1 MFRKNL
7 IIILTLT
14 INTFTMKHIF
24 TLLVTIS
31 IFSVASEAQV
41 FGKVFESDSLKEIIA
56 NHKMVAVMPFNY
68 KITLKKMPKN
78 TTEDDIKLQEEK
90 GSLSAQNSFYTY
102 ALKKVE
108 KKEVTVEVQD
118 IARTRILLLRDSI
131 TEKNINNYLPE
142 ELCAKL
148 GVDALITG
156 DIITSQPMSEVAAVT
171 TQVLVGFSRTNQAKA
186 TIKVYDKTGKLIWS
200 YGKEVSGGLG
210 SDDDDMIRVLMRKTA
225 NRFPYFKD

>member
-1 MFRKNL
+1 MFRQL
-7 IIILTLT
+7 ILIMSTAILSTST
-14 INTFTMKHIF
+14 K
-24 TLLVTIS
+24 
-31 IFSVASEAQV
+31 AQT
-41 FGKVFESDSLKEIIA
+41 FGKVYEADSLKEIIA
-56 NHKMVAVMPFNY
+56 NHKLVAVIPFNY

-78 TTEDDIKLQEEK
+78 TTQEDIKLQEEK

-118 IARTRILLLRDSI
+118 ISRTKVLLSRDSI
-131 TEKNINNYLPE
+131 TEKNINDYLPE
-142 ELCAKL
+142 EICTKL

-156 DIITSQPMSEVAAVT
+156 DIIASQPMSEGAAVA
-171 TQVLVGFSRTNQAKA
+171 TQLLVGFSKTNQAKA
-186 TIKVYDKTGKLIWS
+186 TSKVYDKTGKLIWS
-200 YGKEVSGGLG
+200 YGKEVAGGLG

>member
-1 MFRKNL
+1 
-7 IIILTLT
+7 
-14 INTFTMKHIF
+14 MKQFLALVSLLFIF
-24 TLLVTIS
+24 
-31 IFSVASEAQV
+31 IFDSNAQV
-41 FGKVFESDSLKEIIA
+41 FGKVYEADSLKEIIV
-56 NHKMVAVMPFNY
+56 NHKMVAVIPFSY

-78 TTEDDIKLQEEK
+78 MTEADIKLQEEK

-118 IARTRILLLRDSI
+118 ISRTKILLLRDSI
-131 TEKNINNYLPE
+131 TEKNIGNYLPE

-156 DIITSQPMSEVAAVT
+156 DIIASQPMSEGAAVA
-171 TQVLVGFSRTNQAKA
+171 TQLLIGFSKTNQAKA

>member
-1 MFRKNL
+1 MDINYNDMKKFLLLLGAFFCFL
-7 IIILTLT
+7 IDS
-14 INTFTMKHIF
+14 N
-24 TLLVTIS
+24 S
-31 IFSVASEAQV
+31 QV
-41 FGKVFESDSLKEIIA
+41 FGKVYEIDSLKEIIA
-56 NHKMVAVMPFNY
+56 DHKMVAVIPFNY

-78 TTEDDIKLQEEK
+78 TTPEDIKLQEEK

-118 IARTRILLLRDSI
+118 ISRTKVLLLRDSI
-131 TEKNINNYLPE
+131 TEKNIGNFLPE
-142 ELCAKL
+142 ELCKKL
-148 GVDALITG
+148 GVDAIITG
-156 DIITSQPMSEVAAVT
+156 DIIASQPMSEGAAVA
-171 TQVLVGFSRTNQAKA
+171 TQLLVGFSKTNQAKA
-186 TIKVYDKTGKLIWS
+186 TIKVFDDSGKLIWS

>member
-1 MFRKNL
+1 MKTLVSIL
-7 IIILTLT
+7 ISCLFFSSN
-14 INTFTMKHIF
+14 IN
-24 TLLVTIS
+24 S
-31 IFSVASEAQV
+31 QV
-41 FGKVFESDSLKEIIA
+41 FGKVFEADSLKEIIA
-56 NHKMVAVMPFNY
+56 NHKMVAVIPFNY

-78 TTEDDIKLQEEK
+78 MTEADIKLQEEK

-118 IARTRILLLRDSI
+118 INRSKILLARDSI
-131 TEKNINNYLPE
+131 TEKNINTFLPE
-142 ELCAKL
+142 EICAKL

-156 DIITSQPMSEVAAVT
+156 DIIASQPMSEGAAVA
-171 TQVLVGFSRTNQAKA
+171 TQLLVGFSKTNQAKA
-186 TIKVYDKTGKLIWS
+186 TIKVYDKSGKLIWS

>member
-1 MFRKNL
+1 MTRQF
-7 IIILTLT
+7 IFILCITFFS
-14 INTFTMKHIF
+14 INTK
-24 TLLVTIS
+24 
-31 IFSVASEAQV
+31 AQV
-41 FGKVFESDSLKEIIA
+41 FGKVYEVDSLKEIIA
-56 NHKMVAVMPFNY
+56 NHKLVAVIPFNY

-78 TTEDDIKLQEEK
+78 TTQADIKLQEEK

-108 KKEVTVEVQD
+108 KKEVTVEIQD
-118 IARTRILLLRDSI
+118 VTRTKVLLFRDSI
-131 TEKNINNYLPE
+131 TEKNVNNYLPE
-142 ELCAKL
+142 EICTKL

-156 DIITSQPMSEVAAVT
+156 DIIASQPMSEGAAVA
-171 TQVLVGFSRTNQAKA
+171 TQLLVGFSKTNQAKA

-200 YGKEVSGGLG
+200 YGKEVAGSLG

>member
-1 MFRKNL
+1 MKL
-7 IIILTLT
+7 LSIALLST
-14 INTFTMKHIF
+14 IFFN
-24 TLLVTIS
+24 S
-31 IFSVASEAQV
+31 AQAQV
-41 FGKVFESDSLKEIIA
+41 FGKVYEADSLKQIIA
-56 NHKMVAVMPFNY
+56 DDKMVAVIPFNY

-78 TTEDDIKLQEEK
+78 TTEADIKLQEEK

-118 IARTRILLLRDSI
+118 IARTKVLLLRDSI

-148 GVDALITG
+148 GVDAIITG
-156 DIITSQPMSEVAAVT
+156 DIIASQPMSEGAAVAT
-171 TQVLVGFSRTNQAKA
+171 TLLIGFSKTNQAKA
-186 TIKVYDKTGKLIWS
+186 TIKVYSNTGKLIWS

-210 SDDDDMIRVLMRKTA
+210 SDDDDMIRILMRKTA
-225 NRFPYFKD
+225 NRFPYFK